1 MEDLKSLEDLLDL
14 QAEDS
19 AIDRLLERRQ
29 NLPELDDYKA
39 AHARVSGLE
48 SDRDALAA
56 RIRESELGVDKAE
69 GELEITETKLAQ
81 EERRLYAGGLSAR
94 DAEHLRQEVDMLRR
108 RISDREDEVISL
120 MEDRE
125 QAEGEASELAT
136 QLAEA
141 SGEKSRLEGVI
152 SEAWKQIDAEMARHE
167 ARKAEIAPLIPDEL
181 MELYEELR
189 DLKTDGVGAARLA
202 EGVCSGCHLRLS
214 AAEQSQAM
222 KETPPRCIHCRRIL
236 VR

>member
-1 MEDLKSLEDLLDL
+1 MEELKSLEDLLEL
-14 QAEDS
+14 QGEDS

-29 NLPELDDYKA
+29 HLPELDDYKA
-39 AHARVSGLE
+39 AHARVAALE
-48 SDRDALAA
+48 ADRDALAD
-56 RIRESELGVDKAE
+56 RIRQAELGVDKAE
-69 GELEITETKLAQ
+69 GELEISEIKLTQ

-94 DAEHLRQEVDMLRR
+94 DAEHLRQEVEMLRR

-120 MEDRE
+120 MEERE
-125 QAEGEASELAT
+125 QAE
-136 QLAEA
+136 AEA
-141 SGEKSRLEGVI
+141 EDVSGRLAPATEERNRLEGII
-152 SEAWKQIDAEMARHE
+152 SETWKEIDGEIARHE
-167 ARKAEIAPLIPDEL
+167 ARKGEIAPIVPDDL

-202 EGVCSGCHLRLS
+202 DGVCGGCHLRLS

-222 KETPPRCIHCRRIL
+222 KESPPRCIHCRRIL